1 MSCLDINIDIKN
13 SFINPLFDLS
23 KSIDVTIDKFVD
35 SIHPVVQELS
45 KHINI
50 QILLVCTVGKQGYL
64 HVEPTTMWVTPDMI
78 KELLIKSNVEW
89 VIN

>member
-1 MSCLDINIDIKN
+1 MSCLNTDIHIKN
-13 SFINPLFDLS
+13 SFINPSIDFS
-23 KSIDVTIDKFVD
+23 KQMDVTIDKCVV

-50 QILLVCTVGKQGYL
+50 QILLVCTVGIQGYL

-89 VIN
+89 IIN